1 MYIEDWT
8 IKIGCAELKSGQKV
22 KKEITGEKVKKL
34 THLQMVYPR
43 RTNYKNKKK
52 IIFFGG

>member
-52 IIFFGG
+52 